1 MRFDDSMKKVYLIF
15 PLVLFLLISHG
26 QLLLSQGNKYVL
38 VTNKAGLSQRL
49 NYFEFGWVT
58 EGDIEAWS
66 NELELM
72 TNQCVSMTLP
82 FTNIE
87 KVEYVTVS
95 YNPCR
100 KRNNRYLKITSG
112 NQTYTGWEN
121 HYYIGV
127 RSVDRMGKE
136 IRIDIKDIKEIE
148 IFRD

>member
-1 MRFDDSMKKVYLIF
+1 MRFSNSMKKVYLIF
-15 PLVLFLLISHG
+15 TFFLFLLISNG

-49 NYFEFGWVT
+49 DYFEFGWVT

-72 TNQCVSMTLP
+72 TNQCVSKTLP
-82 FTNIE
+82 FTNID
-87 KVEYVTVS
+87 KVEYVAVS

-112 NQTYTGWEN
+112 NQNYKGWEN

-136 IRIDIKDIKEIE
+136 IRIDLKDIKEIE

>member
-1 MRFDDSMKKVYLIF
+1 MRFDDSMKKASLIVT
-15 PLVLFLLISHG
+15 LVLFLLISHG

-136 IRIDIKDIKEIE
+136 IRIDLNNIKEIE

>member
-1 MRFDDSMKKVYLIF
+1 MKNVYLIF
-15 PLVLFLLISHG
+15 TLFFFLLISNG

-49 NYFEFGWVT
+49 DYFEFGWIT

-72 TNQCVSMTLP
+72 TDQCVSMTLP
-82 FTNIE
+82 FTNID

-95 YNPCR
+95 YNQCQ

-112 NQTYTGWEN
+112 NQTYKGWEN

-136 IRIDIKDIKEIE
+136 IRIDLNDIKEIE

>member
-1 MRFDDSMKKVYLIF
+1 MRFSNSMKNVYLIF
-15 PLVLFLLISHG
+15 TLVLFLLISNG

-49 NYFEFGWVT
+49 DYFEFGWVT

-72 TNQCVSMTLP
+72 TNQCVSKTLP
-82 FTNIE
+82 FTNID
-87 KVEYVTVS
+87 KVEYVAVS
-95 YNPCR
+95 YNQCQ

-112 NQTYTGWEN
+112 NQTYKGWEN
-121 HYYIGV
+121 HYYTGV

-136 IRIDIKDIKEIE
+136 IRIDLNDIKEIE

>member
-1 MRFDDSMKKVYLIF
+1 M
-15 PLVLFLLISHG
+15 P
-26 QLLLSQGNKYVL
+26 SQGNKYVV

-49 NYFEFGWVT
+49 DYFEFGWVT

-112 NQTYTGWEN
+112 NQNYSGWEN
-121 HYYIGV
+121 HYYTGV

-136 IRIDIKDIKEIE
+136 IRIDLKDIKEIE

>member
-1 MRFDDSMKKVYLIF
+1 MA
-15 PLVLFLLISHG
+15 SHG
-26 QLLLSQGNKYVL
+26 QLLHSQGNKYVV
-38 VTNKAGLSQRL
+38 VTNKGGLSQRL

-72 TNQCVSMTLP
+72 TDQCVSMILP
-82 FTNIE
+82 FANID
-87 KVEYVTVS
+87 KVEYVAVS
-95 YNPCR
+95 YNRCR
-100 KRNNRYLKITSG
+100 NRNNRYLKVTSG
-112 NQTYTGWEN
+112 NQTYRGWEN

-136 IRIDIKDIKEIE
+136 IRIDLKDIMQIV

>member
-1 MRFDDSMKKVYLIF
+1 MRFDGLLIKKYFIF
-15 PLVLFLLISHG
+15 TFLFFVLISHV
-26 QLLLSQGNKYVL
+26 QLLSAQGNKYVL
-38 VTNKAGLSQRL
+38 VTNKAGSSQRL
-49 NYFEFGWVT
+49 DYFEFGWVT
-58 EGDIEAWS
+58 EGDIEGWS

-72 TNQCVSMTLP
+72 TNQCVSKTLP

-87 KVEYVTVS
+87 KVEYVIVS

-112 NQTYTGWEN
+112 NQTYSGWEN

-136 IRIDIKDIKEIE
+136 IRIDLKDIKEIE